1 MSSSPD
7 DQAQAL
13 APGEAYQRC
22 MQELGKPYPDHQRA
36 QLYATLSVEETLR
49 EVVAQIGDV
58 AEQIRLA
65 SRP

>member
-1 MSSSPD
+1 
-7 DQAQAL
+7 
-13 APGEAYQRC
+13 